1 MLDTAHHSLCSAC
14 VKDGLVSLRRK
25 RGEYSAYVLR
35 CRLFSS
41 SPWWHSLVAYASLL
55 VHDHSGNP
63 SCRLA
68 YKLLTHWDFP
78 AFLPCLVVALGL
90 AIRITWTQCQ
100 DNPIPCVVS
109 WQSYVGYAY
118 HSLYP
123 CLYFISLSTSL
134 LSRLYSKLLQ
144 MPGKWIAEWGM
155 EDAPRCI
162 LVNVISGPWRA
173 VPGVVARKLFVVASP
188 CLWHWGSI
196 QNPTGGRNDKI
207 SPKKLCSEIPSPRS
221 AGAKLYTVP
230 FKDQIA
236 SGLGWLS

>member
-1 MLDTAHHSLCSAC
+1 MPTLQFITMMTFTSCICKPPCAWSQWQSVVPPSLQTPHSL
-14 VKDGLVSLRRK
+14 
-25 RGEYSAYVLR
+25 
-35 CRLFSS
+35 RLPRIS
-41 SPWWHSLVAYASLL
+41 
-55 VHDHSGNP
+55 
-63 SCRLA
+63 
-68 YKLLTHWDFP
+68 
-78 AFLPCLVVALGL
+78 PCLVVALGL

-173 VPGVVARKLFVVASP
+173 VPGVVARKLFVVASS